1 MFLPALNSLDAVSSL
16 SHLLS
21 AACLSLNLVIT
32 HDPLSTLPVA
42 LR

>member
-21 AACLSLNLVIT
+21 AACLSLNVIT